1 MIVVIDCNVVVSA
14 ARTQGVCGRVVVEA
28 VGHHR
33 VALADDIVREYRAVA
48 VRPRH
53 AAYRHALLSI
63 VAELER
69 AAIFVEPSDTVFG
82 LRDADDEVYL
92 RTAAVAGAV
101 LVTGNRRD
109 FAEPRYG
116 PVEVFSPRGF
126 LELTA
131 QPD

>member
-1 MIVVIDCNVVVSA
+1 MRVVIDCNVVVSA
-14 ARTQGVCGRVVVEA
+14 ARSRGVCGHVVVEA
-28 VGHHR
+28 VGRHR
-33 VALADDIVREYRAVA
+33 VALADEIVREYRAVA

-53 AAYRHALLSI
+53 AAYRLTVLSI

-69 AAIFVEPSDTVFG
+69 AAFFVEPGDTVFG
-82 LRDADDEVYL
+82 LRDPDDEVYL

-109 FAEPRYG
+109 FAERRYG
-116 PVEVFSPRGF
+116 PVDVFSPREF

-131 QPD
+131 

>member
-1 MIVVIDCNVVVSA
+1 MRVVIDCNVVVSA
-14 ARTQGVCGRVVVEA
+14 ARSHGVCGRVVVEA
-28 VGHHR
+28 LGRHR
-33 VALADDIVREYRAVA
+33 VALAEDIVREYRAVA

-53 AAYRHALLSI
+53 AAYRDALLSV
-63 VAELER
+63 VAELEQ
-69 AAIFVEPSDTVFG
+69 AAFFVEPDDTVFG
-82 LRDADDEVYL
+82 LRDPDDEVYL
-92 RTAAVAGAV
+92 RTAAAAAAV

-131 QPD
+131 

>member
-1 MIVVIDCNVVVSA
+1 MRVVIDCNVVVSA
-14 ARTQGVCGRVVVEA
+14 ARSRGVCGQVVVEA
-28 VGHHR
+28 VGRHR
-33 VALADDIVREYRAVA
+33 VALADEIVREYRAVA

-53 AAYRHALLSI
+53 AAYRLTVLSI

-69 AAIFVEPSDTVFG
+69 AAFFVEPGDTVFG
-82 LRDADDEVYL
+82 LRDPDDEVYL

-109 FAEPRYG
+109 FAERRYG
-116 PVEVFSPRGF
+116 PVDVFSPREF

-131 QPD
+131 

>member
-1 MIVVIDCNVVVSA
+1 MRVVIDCNVVVSA
-14 ARTQGVCGRVVVEA
+14 ARSPGVCGQVVVEA
-28 VGHHR
+28 VGRHR
-33 VALADDIVREYRAVA
+33 VALADEIVREYRAVA

-53 AAYRHALLSI
+53 AAYRLTVLSI

-69 AAIFVEPSDTVFG
+69 AAFFVEPGDTVFG
-82 LRDADDEVYL
+82 LRDPDDEVYL

-109 FAEPRYG
+109 FAERRYG
-116 PVEVFSPRGF
+116 PVDVFSPREF

-131 QPD
+131 